1 MTFRDLLS
9 TKCVYR
15 LLLVGCLLLNPV
27 TDVWGFGFNLNS
39 QVQRLFLTA
48 PRDDEKWMKYLNLA
62 SFVHKDHWVIYY
74 DHKYYIGDKLVE
86 GCPEGV
92 ELTEVEEAIF
102 IEMVTE
108 VLQMALQP
116 LREYTDRP
124 IVNDFRFKRGILPNS
139 ADAQPDFQIV
149 LSCKN
154 YLSRAFLGVINNER
168 KAFYAPEIHLT
179 GNGTFRRFVDNSASG
194 KFTMLHEL
202 LHLFGLADTYNAENQ
217 VQWVVLKTGPFS
229 TGGLDGTVGKQPASV
244 MSAQAYPLTRDDECG
259 LLWHYT
265 MIHEKPTLPYN
276 FYFSTPEVLRGWD
289 PNPCFCPEYKLVDPF
304 GCEPKQPLLFA
315 LKHNTDR
322 IVVRMLREDE
332 NLDINGP
339 DEEGMTP
346 LLLATSKGYMETSAQ
361 LLTREDLEVN
371 AKDADGRT
379 ALFYA
384 LRRWDADIEN
394 RIRDHAT
401 FDIRAHRTL
410 LKIAGDAQEGTAGSR
425 LSPLILE
432 AQDEAGQPIP
442 DVRVTFTIDQG
453 EGMLSRATA
462 TTDAEGRARTSLAF
476 GWTPGTTTV
485 RATAEGIQGD
495 ALFTATATA
504 LPEPIAAED
513 VNADRVVDAEDLVLV
528 ASSIGTPPVLGAM
541 PNTDVNG
548 DAEVTTEDVLLVLAA
563 LEGVP
568 AVPTAKTQWT
578 VESLQRWIAEVKHRS
593 RNDARLQ
600 RGLLV
605 LEQLLAE
612 MLPAQ
617 TILLLNYPNPS
628 NPETWIPYQLA
639 EATEV
644 RIDIYGLH
652 GELVRTLA
660 LGYQDPGFYRSRGRA
675 AYWDGTNERGE
686 PVASGIYFYR
696 LSAGN
701 FTATRKM
708 VIRK

>member
-1 MTFRDLLS
+1 M
-9 TKCVYR
+9 
-15 LLLVGCLLLNPV
+15 
-27 TDVWGFGFNLNS
+27 
-39 QVQRLFLTA
+39 
-48 PRDDEKWMKYLNLA
+48 
-62 SFVHKDHWVIYY
+62 
-74 DHKYYIGDKLVE
+74 
-86 GCPEGV
+86 CPEGV
-92 ELTEVEEAIF
+92 ELTEAEEAIF
-102 IEMVTE
+102 TEMVTE

-116 LREYTDRP
+116 LREYTDHP
-124 IVNDFRFKRGILPNS
+124 IVNDFRIKRGSVPWS

-149 LSCKN
+149 LRCG
-154 YLSRAFLGVINNER
+154 GVSHANPGLISSSGRVIPGRINLQGSDN
-168 KAFYAPEIHLT
+168 
-179 GNGTFRRFVDNSASG
+179 GNFQKFVNNSLSG
-194 KFTMLHEL
+194 KHTTLHEI
-202 LHLFGLADTYNAENQ
+202 LHLFGLADTYLNGS
-217 VQWVVLKTGPFS
+217 QWTVLKDGGFS
-229 TGGLDGTVGKQPASV
+229 TGGLPDTVGKQPASV
-244 MSAQAYPLTRDDECG
+244 MSGSAYPLTRDDECG

-265 MIHEKPTLPYN
+265 MIHEKPTLPSSFHYDR
-276 FYFSTPEVLRGWD
+276 PEVLRDWD

-322 IVVRMLREDE
+322 IVVLMLREDE

-401 FDIRAHRTL
+401 FDISAHRTL

-432 AQDEAGQPIP
+432 AQDEAGQPMP

-453 EGMLSRATA
+453 EGMLSRTTA
-462 TTDAEGRARTSLAF
+462 TTDAEGRVGTSLAF
-476 GWTPGTTTV
+476 GWTSGTTTV
-485 RATAEGIQGD
+485 RATAEGIQGEV
-495 ALFTATATA
+495 LFTATATA

-528 ASSIGTPPVLGAM
+528 ASSIGTTPVLGAV

-548 DAEVTTEDVLLVLAA
+548 DAEVTTEDILLVLAA

-600 RGLLV
+600 RGLFV

-639 EATEV
+639 EAAEV
-644 RIDIYGLH
+644 RIDIYGMH